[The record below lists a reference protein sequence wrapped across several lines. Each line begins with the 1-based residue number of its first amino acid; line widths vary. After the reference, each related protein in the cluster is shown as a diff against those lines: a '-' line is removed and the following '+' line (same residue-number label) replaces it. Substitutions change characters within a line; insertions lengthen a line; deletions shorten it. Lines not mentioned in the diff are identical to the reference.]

1 MSGMKTIYTLVF
13 ASLLFISCGGKK
25 VETVEGVIAT
35 NDIVKIKA
43 KKAEIETEQQGL
55 DAQLKMLN
63 TKLDAL
69 DTNKKVPLITTFK
82 VKEVVFTHFL
92 ELQGNVETKQNIL
105 VYPEMPGILAT
116 VLVKEGQAVKK
127 GDVLA
132 TIKDGGLSQQLSQL
146 ETQTELART
155 TFERQKRLW
164 NQKIGSEMQYLQ
176 AKAQYEAQTKSVD
189 QLKTQIEKTTI
200 LAPFDGVIDDVFKEP
215 GTVIAPGQGSEV
227 FRIVN
232 LSNMYIST
240 EVPERYIA
248 SITKNKKVKI
258 SFPVLGL
265 NVNSTIRQ
273 VASFINPSNRSFKIE
288 VPVANKSGNIKP
300 NLTARLQINDY
311 TNNKAILIPQSI
323 ISENANGEQFI
334 YVVKN
339 KKANK
344 EAVAERVVIK
354 TGKTQG
360 DVIEVL
366 AHLPAGTEV
375 IQEGART
382 VNNGQ
387 TVRVINK

>member
-1 MSGMKTIYTLVF
+1 MKSIYTFVF
-13 ASLLFISCGGKK
+13 ALVLFISCGEKK
-25 VETVEGVIAT
+25 AASVEGIIAT

-43 KKAEIETEQQGL
+43 KKAEIETKQQGL
-55 DAQLKMLN
+55 DEQLKILN

-82 VKEVVFTHFL
+82 AKEVVFTHYL

-105 VYPEMPGILAT
+105 IYPEIPGILAA
-116 VLVKEGQAVKK
+116 VFVKEGQAVEK
-127 GDVLA
+127 GAVLA
-132 TIKDGGLSQQLSQL
+132 RIKDGGLSQQLSQL
-146 ETQTELART
+146 ETQAELART
-155 TFERQKRLW
+155 IFERQKRLW

-176 AKAQYEAQTKSVD
+176 AKAQYEAQTKSVE
-189 QLKTQIEKTTI
+189 QLKSQLEKTTI
-200 LAPFDGVIDDVFKEP
+200 LAPFDGVIDAVFKEP
-215 GTVIAPGQGSEV
+215 GTVIAPGRGSEV

-232 LSNMYIST
+232 LSNMYIT
-240 EVPERYIA
+240 AEVPERYIA
-248 SITKNKKVKI
+248 SVTKNKKVKV

-265 NVNSTIRQ
+265 NVNSAIRQ
-273 VASFINPSNRSFKIE
+273 VSNFINPSNRSFEIE

-311 TNNKAILIPQSI
+311 TNTKAILIPQSI

-339 KKANK
+339 KKENK

-375 IQEGART
+375 VQEGARS

-387 TVRVINK
+387 TVRVINRQ

>member
-1 MSGMKTIYTLVF
+1 MKTIYTLVF
-13 ASLLFISCGGKK
+13 ASLLFISCGEKK
-25 VETVEGVIAT
+25 VETLEEVIAT

-43 KKAEIETEQQGL
+43 KKAEIETKQQGFN
-55 DAQLKMLN
+55 DQLKMLN

-69 DTNKKVPLITTFK
+69 DTNKKIPLITTFK

-105 VYPEMPGILAT
+105 IYPEMPGILAT
-116 VLVKEGQAVKK
+116 VIVKEGQAVKK

-146 ETQTELART
+146 ETQTELTRT

-176 AKAQYEAQTKSVD
+176 AKAQYEAQTKSVE
-189 QLKTQIEKTTI
+189 QLKTQIEKATI
-200 LAPFDGVIDDVFKEP
+200 LAPFDGVIDEVFKEP
-215 GTVIAPGQGSEV
+215 GTVIAPGQGSEI

-240 EVPERYIA
+240 EVPERFIA
-248 SITKNKKVKI
+248 SVTKNKNVKI
-258 SFPVLGL
+258 AFPVLGL
-265 NVNSTIRQ
+265 NISSTIRQ
-273 VASFINPSNRSFKIE
+273 VASFINPNNRSFKIE
-288 VPVANKSGNIKP
+288 VPVANKNGNIKP

-311 TNNKAILIPQSI
+311 TNNNAILIPQSI

-339 KKANK
+339 KNKNK
-344 EAVAERVVIK
+344 EAIAQRVIIK

-366 AHLPAGTEV
+366 ANLPAGTEV
-375 IQEGART
+375 ILEGARS

>member
-1 MSGMKTIYTLVF
+1 MKTIYTFVF
-13 ASLLFISCGGKK
+13 ASLLFISCGEKQAASINDI
-25 VETVEGVIAT
+25 IAT
-35 NDIVKIKA
+35 DDISQIKS
-43 KKAEIETEQQGL
+43 KKAEIEAKQEALAGE
-55 DAQLKMLN
+55 LKLLN
-63 TKLDAL
+63 GKLDAL
-69 DTNKKVPLITTFK
+69 DTNKKVPLITTFIA
-82 VKEVVFTHFL
+82 KEEVFTHFL

-105 VYPEMPGILAT
+105 IYPEMPGILES
-116 VLVKEGQAVKK
+116 VLVKEGQTVKK

-132 TIKDGGLSQQLSQL
+132 TIKDGGLGQQLSQL
-146 ETQTELART
+146 ETQAELART

-176 AKAQYEAQTKSVD
+176 AKAQYEAQTKAVE
-189 QLKTQIEKTTI
+189 QLKSQIEKTTV

-215 GTVIAPGQGSEV
+215 GTVIAPGQGSEI

-232 LSNMYIST
+232 LNNMYIST
-240 EVPERYIA
+240 DVPERYIA
-248 SITKNKKVKI
+248 SVTKDKNVKVA
-258 SFPVLGL
+258 FPILGL
-265 NVNSTIRQ
+265 NINSTIRQ
-273 VASFINPSNRSFKIE
+273 VGSFINPSNRSFKIE
-288 VPVANKSGNIKP
+288 VPVANKNGSIKP
-300 NLTARLQINDY
+300 NLTAKLQINDY
-311 TNNKAILIPQSI
+311 TNKKAILIPQSI
-323 ISENANGEQFI
+323 ISENANGQQFV

-366 AHLPAGTEV
+366 ANLPAGTEI
-375 IQEGART
+375 IQEGARS

>member
-1 MSGMKTIYTLVF
+1 
-13 ASLLFISCGGKK
+13 
-25 VETVEGVIAT
+25 
-35 NDIVKIKA
+35 
-43 KKAEIETEQQGL
+43 
-55 DAQLKMLN
+55 MLN
-63 TKLDAL
+63 TKLDASY
-69 DTNKKVPLITTFK
+69 TNKQVLLITTFNA
-82 VKEVVFTHFL
+82 KEVESTHFL

-105 VYPEMPGILAT
+105 VYPEMPGIIEEI
-116 VLVKEGQAVKK
+116 LVKEGQAVKK

-132 TIKDGGLSQQLSQL
+132 KIKDGGLSQQLSQL

-176 AKAQYEAQTKSVD
+176 AKAQYEAQTKSVE
-189 QLKTQIEKTTI
+189 QLKTQIEKTI
-200 LAPFDGVIDDVFKEP
+200 VLAPFDGVIDDVFKEP
-215 GTVIAPGQGSEV
+215 GTVVAPGQGSEI

-240 EVPERYIA
+240 EVPERYIS
-248 SITKNKKVKI
+248 SITKNKNVKVA
-258 SFPVLGL
+258 FPVLGL
-265 NVNSTIRQ
+265 SVNSTIRQ

-288 VPVANKSGNIKP
+288 VPVANKNGKIKP
-300 NLTARLQINDY
+300 NLTAKLQINDY
-311 TNNKAILIPQSI
+311 TNKKAILIPQSI
-323 ISENANGEQFI
+323 ISENAKGEQFV

-344 EAVAERVVIK
+344 EAVAQRVIIK

-366 AHLPAGTEV
+366 MNLPAGTEI
-375 IQEGART
+375 IQEGARS

>member
-1 MSGMKTIYTLVF
+1 MLTYCFYDCIPFPFPFPYGCNESSPNCVSSRIKSEVGGRYVLPRALRATLHVWASSGR
-13 ASLLFISCGGKK
+13 
-25 VETVEGVIAT
+25 
-35 NDIVKIKA
+35 
-43 KKAEIETEQQGL
+43 IEKDQQG
-55 DAQLKMLN
+55 
-63 TKLDAL
+63 
-69 DTNKKVPLITTFK
+69 
-82 VKEVVFTHFL
+82 
-92 ELQGNVETKQNIL
+92 
-105 VYPEMPGILAT
+105 PGSD
-116 VLVKEGQAVKK
+116 ES
-127 GDVLA
+127 
-132 TIKDGGLSQQLSQL
+132 SQQVRKL
-146 ETQTELART
+146 
-155 TFERQKRLW
+155 
-164 NQKIGSEMQYLQ
+164 
-176 AKAQYEAQTKSVD
+176 
-189 QLKTQIEKTTI
+189 EKTTI
-200 LAPFDGVIDDVFKEP
+200 LAPFDGVIDNVFKEP

-258 SFPVLGL
+258 AFPVLGL
-265 NVNSTIRQ
+265 NEHSTIRQ

-288 VPVANKSGNIKP
+288 VPVNNKSGNIKP

-311 TNNKAILIPQSI
+311 TNSNAILIPQSI

-344 EAVAERVVIK
+344 EAIAERVVIK

-366 AHLPAGTEV
+366 ANLAVGTEI
-375 IQEGART
+375 IQEGARS

>member
-1 MSGMKTIYTLVF
+1 MKTIYTLVF
-13 ASLLFISCGGKK
+13 ASILFVSCAEKK

-43 KKAEIETEQQGL
+43 KKAEIEKKQQAFG
-55 DAQLKMLN
+55 DQLKMLN

-69 DTNKKVPLITTFK
+69 DTNKKVPLITTFTA
-82 VKEVVFTHFL
+82 KEEVFTHYL

-105 VYPEMPGILAT
+105 IYPEMPGILEA
-116 VLVKEGQAVKK
+116 VFVKEGQHVKK

-132 TIKDGGLSQQLSQL
+132 KIKDGGLSQQLSQI

-176 AKAQYEAQTKSVD
+176 AKALYEAQTKAVE
-189 QLKTQIEKTTI
+189 QLKSKLEKVSI
-200 LAPFDGVIDDVFKEP
+200 VAPFDGVIDDVFKEA
-215 GTVIAPGQGSEV
+215 GTVVAPGQGSEV

-232 LSNMYIST
+232 LNNMYIST
-240 EVPERYIA
+240 DVPERYIA
-248 SITKNKKVKI
+248 SVKNHKKVLVE
-258 SFPVLGL
+258 FPVLGES
-265 NVNSTIRQ
+265 VKSSIRQ
-273 VASFINPSNRSFKIE
+273 VGNFINPSNRSFKIE

-300 NLTARLQINDY
+300 NLTARLKINDY

-323 ISENANGEQFI
+323 ISENANGEQFV
-334 YVVKN
+334 YVIKN
-339 KKANK
+339 KKANN
-344 EAVAERVVIK
+344 EAVAQRVVIK

-366 AHLPAGTEV
+366 ANLPVGTE
-375 IQEGART
+375 IILEGARS

>member
-1 MSGMKTIYTLVF
+1 MKTIYTLVF
-13 ASLLFISCGGKK
+13 ASLLFISCGEKK
-25 VETVEGVIAT
+25 VETLEEVIAT

-43 KKAEIETEQQGL
+43 KKAEIETKQQGFN
-55 DAQLKMLN
+55 DQLKMLN

-69 DTNKKVPLITTFK
+69 DTNKKIPLITTFK

-105 VYPEMPGILAT
+105 IYPEMPGILAT
-116 VLVKEGQAVKK
+116 VIVKEGQAVKK

-146 ETQTELART
+146 ETQTELTRT

-176 AKAQYEAQTKSVD
+176 AKAQYEAQTKSVE
-189 QLKTQIEKTTI
+189 QLKTQIEKATI
-200 LAPFDGVIDDVFKEP
+200 LAPFDGVIDEVFKEP
-215 GTVIAPGQGSEV
+215 GTVIAPGQGSEI

-240 EVPERYIA
+240 EVPERFIA
-248 SITKNKKVKI
+248 SVTKNKNVKI
-258 SFPVLGL
+258 AFPVLGL
-265 NVNSTIRQ
+265 NISSTIRQ
-273 VASFINPSNRSFKIE
+273 VASFINPNNRSFKIE
-288 VPVANKSGNIKP
+288 VPVANKNGNIKP

-311 TNNKAILIPQSI
+311 TNNNAILIPQSI

-339 KKANK
+339 KNANK
-344 EAVAERVVIK
+344 EAIAQRVIIK

-366 AHLPAGTEV
+366 ANLPAGTEV
-375 IQEGART
+375 ILEGARS

>member
-1 MSGMKTIYTLVF
+1 
-13 ASLLFISCGGKK
+13 
-25 VETVEGVIAT
+25 
-35 NDIVKIKA
+35 
-43 KKAEIETEQQGL
+43 
-55 DAQLKMLN
+55 LN

-69 DTNKKVPLITTFK
+69 DTNKKVPLITTFTA
-82 VKEVVFTHFL
+82 KEEVFTHYL

-105 VYPEMPGILAT
+105 VYPEMPGILAE
-116 VLVKEGQAVKK
+116 VFVKEGQSVKK
-127 GDVLA
+127 GEVLA
-132 TIKDGGLSQQLSQL
+132 RIKDGGLSQQLSQL

-176 AKAQYEAQTKSVD
+176 AKSKYEAQTKAVE
-189 QLKTQIEKTTI
+189 QLESQIEKTTI

-215 GTVIAPGQGSEV
+215 GTVIASGQGSEV

-232 LSNMYIST
+232 LNNMYIST
-240 EVPERYIA
+240 DVPERYIA
-248 SITKNKKVKI
+248 SVKNDKKVRVE
-258 SFPVLGL
+258 FPVL
-265 NVNSTIRQ
+265 NESVMSAVRQ
-273 VASFINPSNRSFKIE
+273 VGSFINPNNRSFKIE

-300 NLTARLQINDY
+300 NLTAKLQINDY
-311 TNNKAILIPQSI
+311 TNSKAILIPQSI
-323 ISENANGEQFI
+323 ISENANGEQFV

-344 EAVAERVVIK
+344 EAVAQRVVIK

-366 AHLPAGTEV
+366 ANLPAGTE
-375 IQEGART
+375 IILEGARS

>member
-1 MSGMKTIYTLVF
+1 MKTIYTLVV
-13 ASLLFISCGGKK
+13 ASILFISCSQNK
-25 VETVEGVIAT
+25 VATIEEVIAT
-35 NDIVKIKA
+35 SDIVKIKA
-43 KKAEIETEQQGL
+43 KKAEVETKQQAL

-69 DTNKKVPLITTFK
+69 DTNKKVPLITTFLA
-82 VKEVVFTHFL
+82 KEEVFTHFL

-105 VYPEMPGILAT
+105 VYPEMPGIIET
-116 VLVKEGQAVKK
+116 ILVKEGQAVKK

-146 ETQTELART
+146 KTQAELART
-155 TFERQKRLW
+155 TFARQKRLW
-164 NQKIGSEMQYLQ
+164 DQKIGSEMQYLQ
-176 AKAQYEAQTKSVD
+176 AKAQFEAQTQAVE
-189 QLKTQIEKTTI
+189 QLNSQLEKTTI
-200 LAPFDGVIDDVFKEP
+200 LAPFDGVIDNVFKEP

-258 SFPVLGL
+258 AFPVLGL
-265 NVNSTIRQ
+265 NEHSTIRQ

-288 VPVANKSGNIKP
+288 VPVNNKSGNIKP

-311 TNNKAILIPQSI
+311 TNSNAILIPQSI

-344 EAVAERVVIK
+344 EAIAERVVIK

-366 AHLPAGTEV
+366 ANLAVGTEI
-375 IQEGART
+375 IQEGARS

>member
-1 MSGMKTIYTLVF
+1 MKTIYTLVF

-43 KKAEIETEQQGL
+43 KKAEIETKQQAF

-82 VKEVVFTHFL
+82 VKEEVFTHFL

-105 VYPEMPGILAT
+105 IYPEMPGILAT
-116 VLVKEGQAVKK
+116 VLVKEGQTVKK

-155 TFERQKRLW
+155 NFERQKRLW

-232 LSNMYIST
+232 LSNMYITT

-248 SITKNKKVKI
+248 SITKNKKVKVA
-258 SFPVLGL
+258 FPVLGL

-288 VPVANKSGNIKP
+288 VPVDNKSGNIKP

-344 EAVAERVVIK
+344 EAIAERVVIK

-375 IQEGART
+375 VQEGART